1 MIGYYLRFSL
11 TLPGRLLRCLE
22 WLVLKFKSKNFN
34 AVTQN
39 KKQKKKE
46 VFSPSIEPV
55 EMLSLLSDRF
65 NMERLIG

>member
-1 MIGYYLRFSL
+1 MQLHK
-11 TLPGRLLRCLE
+11 T
-22 WLVLKFKSKNFN
+22 KN
-34 AVTQN
+34 
-39 KKQKKKE
+39 KKKE